1 MAKVSE
7 HDTPSGEARLARS
20 ARLLVIDREQRL
32 LLFRYHDGHRPPFWA
47 TAGGR
52 LEPGESYEAA
62 AARELREET
71 GFVAPI
77 GRLLRT
83 RDQVFTVGESVP
95 TRYIEHYYLVEC
107 EGGTP
112 DRTHW
117 TDQER
122 TTIRDLRW
130 WSLTEM
136 QTTSETILPPWLPE
150 LLATTLRDLV
160 SGERGEGR

>member
-1 MAKVSE
+1 MNE
-7 HDTPSGEARLARS
+7 PPLARS

-32 LLFRYHDGHRPPFWA
+32 LLFHYHDEHRPPFWA

-71 GFVAPI
+71 GFAAPI

-83 RDQVFTVGESVP
+83 RDQVFTVAQSVP

-107 EGGTP
+107 DGGTP

-122 TTIRDLRW
+122 TTIHDLRW
-130 WSLTEM
+130 WSLAELQATTEI
-136 QTTSETILPPWLPE
+136 ILPPWLPE
-150 LLATTLRDLV
+150 LLDQTLRELAT
-160 SGERGEGR
+160 GERGESH

>member
-1 MAKVSE
+1 MVSE
-7 HDTPSGEARLARS
+7 GDVLEPELPIARS
-20 ARLLVIDREQRL
+20 ARLLVIDCEQRL

-71 GFVAPI
+71 GFAAPI

-83 RDQVFTVGESVP
+83 RDQVFTVAQSVP
-95 TRYIEHYYLVEC
+95 TRWIEHYYLVEC
-107 EGGTP
+107 DGGTP
-112 DRTHW
+112 DRTCW
-117 TDQER
+117 TKEER

-136 QTTSETILPPWLPE
+136 ETTTETILPPWLPE
-150 LLATTLRDLV
+150 LLARTLRELATAA
-160 SGERGEGR
+160 RR